1 MRLGIRNKLIA
12 TLVVVGLIPMGLS
25 LLTIIGLG
33 AKTRLSTIGRAYD
46 ATAAAAGHAI
56 SLRIRMELRR
66 LELLAS
72 LPEVIQYA
80 HEQNK
85 LNAPPLGGKS
95 QKPDAQDRRIQNEWS
110 SLTPLVDPLRKI
122 LHNPIAQRMRLI
134 SRNIPARYH
143 LLATDRYG
151 HVIAADIKPTSF
163 LQANRSWWIL
173 CDQGVRGRAYVS
185 SFIQDSHTHAS
196 GLIMAVP
203 IRSGT
208 GECLGYIRLTLGI
221 DTLRRQFQRSI
232 GLPQATLQIYDH
244 NLRSTVFVSGSE
256 TEEKRA
262 QQRFLDGREPGVE
275 GWINDLT
282 SGAIIGRSRVRLTDL
297 GRVANANITAPVWS
311 IIVSEPTRVALS
323 PILTQALTI
332 MVAGLL
338 LMISIMAIGY
348 VMSQREI
355 VRPLLRLRDATAAV
369 RRGELSI
376 RIFSD
381 QAGTSVFR
389 NDELGLL
396 ARDFETMTRDL
407 QHKIIELQS
416 KESAKLR
423 FLDLAA
429 HELLTPTTKIK
440 SSAELL
446 KLTLEKAAGG
456 TASSP
461 DDLRRINRYLSQ
473 ISASVE
479 RITRYINYFYEL
491 AAHDQFTTR
500 MRRQRCD
507 IRTIILDVVEQNREF
522 ITARQQEIVLN
533 IPDSLPPVHGDPDKI
548 TDILD
553 NLIRNANQF
562 SPPGSAIEI
571 SACQIVGS
579 RIELMVRDHGPGIS
593 PDKLADLFNLSP
605 SAGQVMHHHSGGKG
619 LEGSGLGLGLPVAKR
634 FAEYHGGSLRV
645 ETGESGTRV
654 FVELPCGNDPQD
666 FPLSGGLANDD
677 PPVNPKPAASGPN
690 RQPADYT

>member
-12 TLVVVGLIPMGLS
+12 TLVVVGLIPMALS

-46 ATAAAAGHAI
+46 ATATAAGHAI

-85 LNAPPLGGKS
+85 LNAPPPGEKS
-95 QKPDAQDRRIQNEWS
+95 YKPDAHARRIQQDWP
-110 SLTPLVDPLRKI
+110 SLTPMVDPVRKI

-134 SRNIPARYH
+134 SRDIPTRYH

-151 HVIAADIKPTSF
+151 QVIAADIKPVSF
-163 LQANRSWWIL
+163 LQESHSWWSL
-173 CDQGVRGRAYVS
+173 CNQGVRGQAYVS
-185 SFIQDSHTHAS
+185 SFIQDTHTHAS
-196 GLIMAVP
+196 GLIMVVP
-203 IRSGT
+203 IRATT
-208 GECLGYIRLTLGI
+208 GECLGFIRLTLGI
-221 DTLRRQFQRSI
+221 DTLRRQFHRSI

-244 NLRSTVFVSGSE
+244 NLHSTVFVSGSE

-262 QQRFLDGREPGVE
+262 QQRFLDGNEPGVE

-282 SGAIIGRSRVRLTDL
+282 SGAIIGRARVRLTNL
-297 GRVANANITAPVWS
+297 SGVTGANITAPVWTV
-311 IIVSEPTRVALS
+311 IVSEPTREALS
-323 PILTQALTI
+323 PILSQALTI

-355 VRPLLRLRDATAAV
+355 VRPLLRLRDATEAV
-369 RRGELSI
+369 RRGEMSI

-381 QAGTSVFR
+381 QAGASVFR

-446 KLTLEKAAGG
+446 KLTLEKGG
-456 TASSP
+456 DRTGASP
-461 DDLRRINRYLSQ
+461 DDQRRISRYLSQ
-473 ISASVE
+473 ISTSVE

-500 MRRQRCD
+500 MRRQQCD
-507 IRTIILDVVEQNREF
+507 IRAIVLDVVEQNREF
-522 ITARQQEIVLN
+522 IAARQQEIKLHL
-533 IPDSLPPVHGDPDKI
+533 PDSLPLVQGDPDKI
-548 TDILD
+548 ADILD

-562 SPPGSAIEI
+562 SPPGSEIEV
-571 SACQIVGS
+571 SANHIVGS
-579 RIELMVRDHGPGIS
+579 RIELMVRDHGPGI
-593 PDKLADLFNLSP
+593 PAEKLADLFNLSP
-605 SAGQVMHHHSGGKG
+605 SIGQVMHHHSGGKG
-619 LEGSGLGLGLPVAKR
+619 LEGAGLGLGLPVAKR
-634 FAEYHGGSLRV
+634 FAEYHGGTLRV
-645 ETGESGTRV
+645 ESGDSGTRV
-654 FVELPCGNDPQD
+654 FVELPCGNDSHD
-666 FPLSGGLANDD
+666 FPLSAGQAIDNLPVDAN
-677 PPVNPKPAASGPN
+677 PTAPGTNL
-690 RQPADYT
+690 QPADYS